1 MRSDNMNSN
10 KIKDRLERL
19 FSKKYSGEDLQE
31 LNSWYDNLLSEHLK
45 KSDSEKAKKAVWK
58 ILEGEISLKRERSF
72 WGSWLKNAAVLLL
85 IAACSWMVW
94 NAFPQKAEQQPL
106 ASGSYENDLGK
117 VSKFLLPDSTVVW
130 LSSGSRL
137 EYAENF
143 PTNRQVNLH
152 GEAFFQV
159 KRNTQSPFKI
169 QTGDVTTQVLGTSFN
184 LKSYNSDHVNLQVYS
199 GLVQINHQNSKKS
212 FRLEKDQG
220 INWNSQSG
228 FSKILSFDSTYP
240 PAWKSGIFR
249 FNNSSIQEIIE
260 ELKLWYPVE
269 FEIKGT
275 IKKCLYTGEFQTSSL
290 EQVLEIMSY
299 TLNLNYQ
306 IHENKVTI
314 KGNPC

>member
-1 MRSDNMNSN
+1 MNSN

-19 FSKKYSGEDLQE
+19 FSKKQTDEDLKE
-31 LNSWYDNLLSEHLK
+31 LNNWYDNLQSDQLK
-45 KSDSEKAKKAVWK
+45 RSDSEKAKKAVWK
-58 ILEGEISLKRERSF
+58 ILEGEISLKKEKSF
-72 WGSWLKNAAVLLL
+72 WGSSLKHAAVLLL
-85 IAACSWMVW
+85 IAACSWMIW
-94 NAFPQKAEQQPL
+94 STFPQKVEQEPL
-106 ASGSYENDLGK
+106 ASGSYKNDLGK

-130 LSSGSRL
+130 LSSGSSL

-143 PTNRQVNLH
+143 PANRQVNLH

-169 QTGDVTTQVLGTSFN
+169 QTGDVTTHVLGTSFN
-184 LKSYNSDHVNLQVYS
+184 LKSYKSSQVNLQVYS
-199 GLVQINHQNSKKS
+199 GLVQINHQNSQNS
-212 FRLEKDQG
+212 FRLEKDQW
-220 INWNSQSG
+220 IEWNSETG
-228 FSKILSFDSTYP
+228 FSRVLSFDSSLP

-269 FEIKGT
+269 FEIKGNMR
-275 IKKCLYTGEFQTSSL
+275 KCLYTGEFQTSSL

-299 TLNLNYQ
+299 TLNLHYQ

-314 KGNPC
+314 KVNPC